1 VSSDSN
7 LQGESLASYLAEIGL
22 VSSGRY
28 LPARDYA
35 SRTQVSE
42 GAALLEL
49 QILAPLELF
58 QALRELL
65 RRRLIGA
72 MEWRNGQFQVIEGE
86 IENSDTGPL
95 RRALPPLIQQAL
107 AAHWTADQLLDS
119 LSPRLGLY
127 PRMGTGFANAVK
139 SLDLSAA
146 QSALFHELDPAR
158 PLSETLGEFLNS
170 PAALATLWVLD
181 ELNAL
186 DFSEKPPEALID
198 SDPDFDADIELSLS
212 KSDEGPKPTS
222 TRNTP
227 CDRNRVDRA
236 EQLRVEIEQFSS
248 AKSSLD
254 HYQLLGLT
262 PDAETGIIKKAYLQA
277 AKKYHPDALA
287 RLGLQ
292 EIKSDASD
300 VFSRISQAFEVLSNT
315 DSRQAY
321 DAEQRGDLSGTT
333 AQLLTQAETTYR
345 KGEILL
351 RMGDFKGAL
360 PYLESAVEL
369 WPEEGVYQSALGW
382 ALYKQSAPEPEQ
394 AREYLARAI
403 ELTSEDPV
411 AHFRLGMVLRALG
424 DSERSQKHLDRAKEL
439 EPQAE

>member
-7 LQGESLASYLAEIGL
+7 LQGESLASYLAETDL
-22 VSSGRY
+22 VSSVRY
-28 LPARDYA
+28 QPARDYA

-42 GAALLEL
+42 AAALLEL

-58 QALRELL
+58 QALKELI

-72 MEWRNGQFQVIEGE
+72 MEWRKGEFQLIEGE

-95 RRALPPLIQQAL
+95 RRSLPPLIHQAL
-107 AAHWTADQLLDS
+107 ATHWTADQLLDS

-127 PRMGTGFANAVK
+127 PRIRPGFANAVK

-146 QSALFHELDPAR
+146 HSALFSELDPTR
-158 PLSETLGEFLNS
+158 PLSESLGEFLNS
-170 PAALATLWVLD
+170 PAALATLWILD

-186 DFSEKPPEALID
+186 DFSESPPE
-198 SDPDFDADIELSLS
+198 DPIESAPNFDADIELSFS
-212 KSDEGPKPTS
+212 KSDEDQKSDS
-222 TRNTP
+222 TRNAP

-236 EQLRVEIEQFSS
+236 EQLRAEIGQFFS
-248 AKSSLD
+248 AKNDLD

-262 PDAETGIIKKAYLQA
+262 PEAETGTIKKAYLQA

-292 EIKSDASD
+292 EIKSDASE

-321 DAEQRGDLSGTT
+321 DAEQRGDLSGAT

-360 PYLESAVEL
+360 PYLESALEL

-382 ALYKQSAPEPEQ
+382 ALYKQAVSEPEK
-394 AREYLARAI
+394 AREHLTRAI

-424 DSERSQKHLDRAKEL
+424 ESECSQKHLDRAKEL
-439 EPQAE
+439 DPQAE